1 MKKRITALFLAI
13 LLIFVC
19 SCNGK
24 NIKSDDC
31 LTVYFLD
38 VGQADASL
46 LLFPDGTTM
55 LIDAGNRADGKNIAD
70 FIKRGGIDTLDY
82 FVCTHPHE
90 DHIGGAE
97 DIFASLKV
105 NTVCIPK
112 IDKDF
117 YEPTATYSRLLESI
131 EDENCEAVY
140 LTAGTLLLEK
150 ENYSIEALAPGKD
163 SIYSDLNDYSIVLL
177 IDYYTNTLLFT
188 GDTEKA
194 SEQEIL
200 QTTKNIDTDILKVGH
215 HGSRDS
221 SIDEFLEKTTPQAA
235 IVSCGKDNTYDHP
248 HTEALERLEKIGAKV
263 YRTDTVG
270 TVVARLYDGGFNIE
284 TDNTIELDGN
294 K

>member
-1 MKKRITALFLAI
+1 MKKRITAA
-13 LLIFVC
+13 LLVLLLVFIC
-19 SCNGK
+19 SCSDK
-24 NIKSDDC
+24 NIKNEDC

-38 VGQADASL
+38 VGQAYSSL
-46 LLFPDGTTM
+46 LIFPDGTTM
-55 LIDAGNRADGKNIAD
+55 LIDAGNRADGENIAN
-70 FIKRGGIDTLDY
+70 FIERGGIDTLDY

-97 DIFASLKV
+97 DIFDSLKV
-105 NTVCIPK
+105 NTVCMPK
-112 IDKDF
+112 IDEGF
-117 YEPTATYSRLLESI
+117 YEPTATYNRLLESI
-131 EDENCEAVY
+131 KDENCETVY

-188 GDTEKA
+188 GDAEKA

-200 QTTKNIDTDILKVGH
+200 QTNKNIDTDILKVGH

-221 SIDEFLEKTTPQAA
+221 SIEEFIKKVTPQAA
-235 IVSCGKDNTYDHP
+235 VVSCGKDNTYDHP
-248 HTEALERLEKIGAKV
+248 HTEALERFEKIGAKV

-270 TVVARLYDGGFNIE
+270 TVIARLYDGGFNIE